1 MKFKAVLFDLDGT
14 LVNSLKDIAD
24 SINKVLQENNLPTH
38 SYEVVNNFIGSGLR
52 VLVTKAL
59 PESHRNEENI
69 ENYFQA
75 MMSNYRENCTNKTYA
90 YEGIPELLK
99 ELKSKNIKLAI
110 LSNKADELTKK
121 IGETLFPNYFEIV
134 MGLKSELTKKPNPIA
149 AIEISQDL
157 GYSPEEF
164 LYVGDS
170 GIDMQT
176 AKNAKMHAVG
186 VLWGYRPKEELLAEG
201 AQSVISHPSELMAL
215 LN

>member
-14 LVNSLKDIAD
+14 LVNSLIDIAD
-24 SINKVLQENNLPTH
+24 SINKVLHDNQLPTH
-38 SYEVVNNFIGSGLR
+38 SYEVINNFIGSGLR

-69 ENYFQA
+69 EKFFQA
-75 MMSNYRENCTNKTYA
+75 MMLHYRNNCTNKTILYD
-90 YEGIPELLK
+90 GIVELLE
-99 ELKSKNIKLAI
+99 ELKSRNIKMAI

-121 IGETLFPNYFEIV
+121 IGLTLFPDYFEIV
-134 MGLKSELTKKPNPIA
+134 MGLKSEATKKPNPGA

-157 GYSPEEF
+157 GFSPEEV

-176 AKNAKMHAVG
+176 AKNANMYALG
-186 VLWGYRPKEELLAEG
+186 VSWGYRPKEELVTEG
-201 AQSVISHPSELMAL
+201 AQSIINHPLELIAL
-215 LN
+215 L